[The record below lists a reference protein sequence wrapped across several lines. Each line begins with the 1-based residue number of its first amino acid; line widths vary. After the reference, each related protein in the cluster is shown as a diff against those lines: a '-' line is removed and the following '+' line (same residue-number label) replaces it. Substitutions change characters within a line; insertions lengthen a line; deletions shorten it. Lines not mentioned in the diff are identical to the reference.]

1 MKHHVKY
8 SKEEIFI
15 SKYWVCDVFYL
26 FYSPRLSVSCCRI
39 SCKLSEGTSC
49 SWSSC
54 SWSSCSWSFCSWSS
68 CSWSTRM
75 VSPPRTPAIL
85 PQLGNTATQHP
96 LRQLRY
102 LEKVCSENF
111 SWHYLVYI
119 SLKLTWWW
127 SLMGFRISHIIL
139 LSIIHHL
146 LVYGL
151 KCMHRNS
158 APLFCLFSSLHSVC
172 SILKSNIK
180 DLKFYISYKDL
191 IWQLF
196 KV

>member
-1 MKHHVKY
+1 MRCV
-8 SKEEIFI
+8 
-15 SKYWVCDVFYL
+15 L
-26 FYSPRLSVSCCRI
+26 L
-39 SCKLSEGTSC
+39 TTC
-49 SWSSC
+49 STHPGW
-54 SWSSCSWSFCSWSS
+54 
-68 CSWSTRM
+68 
-75 VSPPRTPAIL
+75 VSPAAGYRVNSQRAPAEAYL
-85 PQLGNTATQHP
+85 AVADPAVADPPGWCPHPAHPPSSPQLGITATQHP
-96 LRQLRY
+96 MRQLRY
-102 LEKVCSENF
+102 LEEVWSENF